1 MPTKAGLRVNVCVAQ
16 NKSTLYHTERRR
28 EAKAPECCSQIAE
41 LPCMCAC
48 MNENAVSL
56 QPADSMAASVLA
68 GQLQPLPLCMYVT
81 ERYADDMLRAV
92 LVMQVP
98 VHQLILSVQL
108 YQEIIIN

>member
-1 MPTKAGLRVNVCVAQ
+1 MYVWHETKAPCTVQKDG
-16 NKSTLYHTERRR
+16 R

-41 LPCMCAC
+41 LSCMCAC

-56 QPADSMAASVLA
+56 QPADSMAASVLE

-98 VHQLILSVQL
+98 VPPTHSVRAAVPRNYNKL
-108 YQEIIIN
+108 RT